1 MKNMQWELITN
12 IILILSFIILGVFVI
27 LAIYQWIT
35 RKSFMKIDRQLR
47 WMPLPLAL
55 MTITYFIFDKLII
68 LNTRPN
74 GSGES
79 SFPSTHAM
87 IVTTIFFVAII
98 VLPKYIKS
106 RAIRIILDI
115 IMFILIAL
123 TCTGRV
129 LSNMHWP
136 LDVFGAIGFA
146 LIFSEIYLIVIKI
159 KRKKK

>member
-1 MKNMQWELITN
+1 MQWELITN
-12 IILILSFIILGVFVI
+12 IILVLSFIVLGVFVI
-27 LAIYQWIT
+27 LAIYQWIA

-47 WMPLPLAL
+47 WMPLPLVL
-55 MTITYFIFDKLII
+55 MVITYFVFDKLII

-74 GSGES
+74 GSSEP

-87 IVTTIFFVAII
+87 IVTTIFFITII
-98 VLPKYIKS
+98 ALPKYIKS
-106 RAIRIILDI
+106 RAICVILDI
-115 IMFILIAL
+115 VMLILVAL

-136 LDVFGAIGFA
+136 IDVFAGIGFA
-146 LIFSEIYLIVIKI
+146 LMFSEIYLIAIKI

>member
-1 MKNMQWELITN
+1 MQWELITN

-115 IMFILIAL
+115 IMFILVAL

>member
-1 MKNMQWELITN
+1 MQWELITN
-12 IILILSFIILGVFVI
+12 IILILSFVVLGVFVI

-35 RKSFMKIDRQLR
+35 RKSFMKIDRRLR
-47 WMPLPLAL
+47 WMPLPLVL
-55 MTITYFIFDKLII
+55 MAITYFVFDKLVV

-74 GSGES
+74 GSGEP

-87 IVTTIFFVAII
+87 IVTTIFFMAII
-98 VLPKYIKS
+98 ALPKYIKS
-106 RAIRIILDI
+106 RAICIILDA
-115 IMFILIAL
+115 IMLVLIAL

-129 LSNMHWP
+129 LSGMHWP

-146 LIFSEIYLIVIKI
+146 LIFSEIYLIAFKT

>member
-115 IMFILIAL
+115 IMFILVAL